1 MLVHTDTPARS
12 DFKAV
17 EVLFFHHHQFQSLK
31 KQARC
36 SASSVI
42 RLACAISLQSFWP
55 TKSASLVFQGNEV
68 TWQHWSKTL
77 VRNEKVVT
85 LLQEAGHDDTTTAQ
99 LAKEASFRHALSV
112 IALEDDL
119 QTLLDIPSL
128 ASVKSID
135 TNIEVLFTASW
146 DPFTKGILLKC
157 EYTPSWCSDWQAK
170 RVLATFRQ
178 VLQSIVSHPYSQLS
192 DIELLNDLDHQ
203 QCLDWNQS
211 VPERSDTCLHQL
223 IERNV
228 HEAPLSPAIEAWD
241 GQMSYAEL
249 GEASDKVAHELCQR
263 GVSPEST
270 VALFFDK
277 SIWNTVA
284 TVAVLRSSGAFVPL
298 DPSQPDS
305 RISYILGQVKA
316 KVILCSRVH
325 EQRLLG
331 LSDNVVALDEA
342 WIQSALNTPLPHP
355 LSPQPW
361 NLAYIMFTS
370 GSTGE
375 PKGVMIDHSA
385 CAAAVISHGKATG
398 FNQKTRALQ
407 YARHT
412 FDASIA
418 EILTTLAFGGCVVV
432 PSADERLN
440 NITAVIQ
447 EKRVNWA
454 FFTPSLIRLLE
465 PFEVPG
471 LATIVLGGEPIGQD
485 NIEKWAPGRNLVA
498 AYGPTENT
506 VFSTM
511 HPLPPSAKAGV
522 IGRGVGTLCW
532 IADPEDPNRLSPVG
546 APGELLLES
555 PQLARGYLN
564 FAENEGPNQAFI
576 RNPPW
581 LAKCGRRS
589 RLYRT
594 GDMCRFDQ
602 NGVIHFEGRK
612 DTQLKISGQ
621 RLEASE
627 VEYHLRAAFGV
638 TDIVVDVL
646 ERPGLGSKPQ
656 SKALVA
662 FVCME
667 KMSERELSQSPCI
680 MSRQHTP
687 LLEAIPKVEDEI
699 SQRLPSWMH
708 PSTYIPL
715 SYLPLSP
722 NGKADVKRL
731 RREAAALT
739 SDHFYSFAQTE
750 KNTKPVEETDQLRL
764 MRQLWTEVLGVQS
777 AAIPATSSFFRLGG
791 DSLAAIGLVTAAR
804 RKGLQLSVA
813 QIFKTPVLQDLCL
826 VPTESKRTTVSTQP
840 LELLGDSASH
850 SEILDEIADECGR
863 GVEDIEDSFPC
874 TPLQEGLMALST
886 STTNS
891 YLVQYVMHLPADAD
905 VARLKRAWESVA
917 QVHGILRTR
926 LVDTLSSG
934 ILQVVVRESLAW
946 SESFNLE
953 EYLEMDL
960 KQPLSF
966 GAQLNRFGI
975 VYAPNGSASRMV
987 WTVHHAVTDG
997 HAVAL
1002 TLQSV
1007 RAAFAGALK
1016 PVEASFAS
1024 FVKYY
1029 KSMHQESASR
1039 YWSSVFEGVELTA
1052 FPPKPLTDTSTPGQ
1066 NHSAFARR
1074 TVPFPVSST
1083 GATAT
1088 NILRA
1093 AWALV
1098 ISRFSG
1104 SDDVVFG
1111 VTTSGRNAPFDNIE
1125 SVLGPIIATVPL
1137 RVRCDRKTLVRD
1149 LLENIQM
1156 STVNMIPYEQMGM
1169 QNIARVNAACRAACD
1184 FQSMMIVQ
1192 PEVDMAVDG
1201 EPFIGFDRPQD
1212 LDKFRSHAVMVE
1224 CNLGRRSVFLN
1235 VNYDTRYLES
1245 SQMGRL
1251 LDYFESALDFLVSSE
1266 NQRIEDFS
1274 SRPTFQDLADI
1285 RKWNEK
1291 TPYTVDSCVHHVFQ
1305 EHSRS
1310 QPDAQAVFAWD
1321 GLLSFA
1327 ELDVMASRLARVL
1340 VELQVGPEVNV
1351 AYCFEKSMY
1360 TVVSMLAI
1368 LKAGGTMVP
1377 LDPAH
1382 PPERKSFVI
1391 RKISANVV
1399 VASAAN
1405 AAMFLDMDVHVV
1417 VVDAGLFARLEE
1429 LQVAPFSSTDV
1440 QPHNAA
1446 TVLFTSGST
1455 GEPKGV
1461 VQEHKTLCSAA
1472 HAHAGA
1478 MDMSGSSRVLQFSA
1492 HVFDVS
1498 VIEVVNSF
1506 ILGAC
1511 ICIPSD
1517 EERMNDL
1524 AGFIT
1529 RSRADWAFFTPSF
1542 ARTLDPRD
1550 LPTMKTVCMG
1560 GEAMTLDAIQT
1571 WSSRVQLINSY
1582 GPCEGSVCT
1591 TANLSSGHFGTDAIG
1606 RGANSLVW
1614 IVEPDNHD
1622 RLVPIGST
1630 GEILIEGPNVARGY
1644 LGDPEKTAKAF
1655 ITNPAWIAHFEAGS
1669 VARRMYKTGD
1679 LGMLNSDGTVSY
1691 LGRKDTQIKLRGQR
1705 IEPGEV
1711 EHHLAKLLPLG
1722 SIVVVDAL
1730 ILPGVS
1736 TKSLVAFIEL
1746 GSQTSGFV
1754 EHKDVVVDGLSDRLR
1769 QQLAS
1774 VLPAYMVPSHII
1786 TVKQIPFTSTGK
1798 LDRRTLRDS
1807 FSSLSVAEVPE
1818 PRLDEDDAAAVTD
1831 LLRADEHIAV
1841 CIGNKLA
1848 DLLSGGDHQLAE
1860 SLRGHNFN
1868 PYYAGMDS
1876 IQVISLSTFVRKTY
1890 NVSLPIQKYM
1900 NSAATIRDIAQLVID
1915 DRHSAH
1921 QDEELDL
1928 LRDIEIHDQKLA
1940 ALPLPRAS
1948 EARADLVQVILLT
1961 GATGFLGNQ
1970 LLAQILERPE
1980 TRKVIALVRG
1990 QDSEHATERLMK
2002 LAGGSSWWLEEYS
2015 SRIEVWHGDLAMPRL
2030 GLGAS
2035 QWARLDGTSVDGDLV
2050 DAVVHNGAVVNW
2062 MADYQAL
2069 TPANVL
2075 STVNLLTA
2083 LTHAAASRPVRL
2095 TYVSGGHLSTSPDDV
2110 LEVAQE
2116 LKLYPA
2122 YSQTK
2127 FVAEILVARY
2137 AERLTRAGYGSLVSI
2152 VKPGLIMGSSSDGIS
2167 NTDDFLWRVTASA
2180 LDIGLFDND
2189 ERDLWLA
2196 AAGVDLVAETILS
2209 SCFRHPRDDDAPFVK
2224 KILNG
2229 LTMGEYWNIV
2239 IQETNSVTSA
2249 ADSKSWLR
2257 ALHDDVEEKGST
2269 HRLWPVLHF
2278 LDDTGGRLGQPLGS
2292 MTMEDQLEHQGSV
2305 KMALRKSL
2313 QYLVA
2318 IGYVKSSR
2326 TSSVDGD
2333 SSTEPT
2339 LLSPRPQV
2347 FSRTPTTP
2355 IWNQAA
2361 ADSKRL
2367 GYGRSETKSG
2377 MSVSVAVTPLR
2388 TPSPSSD
2395 FVAIV

>member
-1 MLVHTDTPARS
+1 MTIPQPPSWR
-12 DFKAV
+12 
-17 EVLFFHHHQFQSLK
+17 K
-31 KQARC
+31 KQV
-36 SASSVI
+36 SD
-42 RLACAISLQSFWP
+42 
-55 TKSASLVFQGNEV
+55 
-68 TWQHWSKTL
+68 TL
-77 VRNEKVVT
+77 
-85 LLQEAGHDDTTTAQ
+85 
-99 LAKEASFRHALSV
+99 F

-211 VPERSDTCLHQL
+211 VPERSDTCVHQL

-249 GEASDKVAHELCQR
+249 DEASDKVAHELCQR
-263 GVSPEST
+263 GVGPESA

-316 KVILCSRVH
+316 KVILCSRDH
-325 EQRLLG
+325 EQRLLK

-471 LATIVLGGEPIGQD
+471 LVTIVLGGEPIGQD

-511 HPLPPSAKAGV
+511 HPLPPSTKAGV

-680 MSRQHTP
+680 MSHQHTP

-750 KNTKPVEETDQLRL
+750 KNTKPVVETDQLRL

-777 AAIPATSSFFRLGG
+777 ATIPATSSFFRLGG

-813 QIFKTPVLQDLCL
+813 QIFKTPVLHDLCL

-850 SEILDEIADECGR
+850 SEILDEIADECGL

-905 VARLKRAWESVA
+905 IARLKRAWESVA

-1052 FPPKPLTDTSTPGQ
+1052 FPPKPLTDTSTPEQ

-1224 CNLGRRSVFLN
+1224 CNLGRRSVLVN

-1266 NQRIEDFS
+1266 NQRIDDFS
-1274 SRPTFQDLADI
+1274 SQPTFQDVADI

-1327 ELDVMASRLARVL
+1327 ELDIMASRLARVL

-1382 PPERKSFVI
+1382 PP
-1391 RKISANVV
+1391 N
-1399 VASAAN
+1399 AS
-1405 AAMFLDMDVHVV
+1405 H
-1417 VVDAGLFARLEE
+1417 
-1429 LQVAPFSSTDV
+1429 
-1440 QPHNAA
+1440 
-1446 TVLFTSGST
+1446 
-1455 GEPKGV
+1455 
-1461 VQEHKTLCSAA
+1461 
-1472 HAHAGA
+1472 
-1478 MDMSGSSRVLQFSA
+1478 
-1492 HVFDVS
+1492 
-1498 VIEVVNSF
+1498 
-1506 ILGAC
+1506 
-1511 ICIPSD
+1511 
-1517 EERMNDL
+1517 
-1524 AGFIT
+1524 
-1529 RSRADWAFFTPSF
+1529 
-1542 ARTLDPRD
+1542 
-1550 LPTMKTVCMG
+1550 
-1560 GEAMTLDAIQT
+1560 
-1571 WSSRVQLINSY
+1571 
-1582 GPCEGSVCT
+1582 
-1591 TANLSSGHFGTDAIG
+1591 
-1606 RGANSLVW
+1606 
-1614 IVEPDNHD
+1614 
-1622 RLVPIGST
+1622 
-1630 GEILIEGPNVARGY
+1630 
-1644 LGDPEKTAKAF
+1644 
-1655 ITNPAWIAHFEAGS
+1655 
-1669 VARRMYKTGD
+1669 
-1679 LGMLNSDGTVSY
+1679 
-1691 LGRKDTQIKLRGQR
+1691 
-1705 IEPGEV
+1705 
-1711 EHHLAKLLPLG
+1711 
-1722 SIVVVDAL
+1722 
-1730 ILPGVS
+1730 
-1736 TKSLVAFIEL
+1736 
-1746 GSQTSGFV
+1746 
-1754 EHKDVVVDGLSDRLR
+1754 
-1769 QQLAS
+1769 
-1774 VLPAYMVPSHII
+1774 
-1786 TVKQIPFTSTGK
+1786 
-1798 LDRRTLRDS
+1798 
-1807 FSSLSVAEVPE
+1807 
-1818 PRLDEDDAAAVTD
+1818 
-1831 LLRADEHIAV
+1831 
-1841 CIGNKLA
+1841 
-1848 DLLSGGDHQLAE
+1848 
-1860 SLRGHNFN
+1860 
-1868 PYYAGMDS
+1868 
-1876 IQVISLSTFVRKTY
+1876 
-1890 NVSLPIQKYM
+1890 
-1900 NSAATIRDIAQLVID
+1900 
-1915 DRHSAH
+1915 
-1921 QDEELDL
+1921 
-1928 LRDIEIHDQKLA
+1928 
-1940 ALPLPRAS
+1940 
-1948 EARADLVQVILLT
+1948 
-1961 GATGFLGNQ
+1961 
-1970 LLAQILERPE
+1970 
-1980 TRKVIALVRG
+1980 
-1990 QDSEHATERLMK
+1990 
-2002 LAGGSSWWLEEYS
+2002 
-2015 SRIEVWHGDLAMPRL
+2015 
-2030 GLGAS
+2030 
-2035 QWARLDGTSVDGDLV
+2035 
-2050 DAVVHNGAVVNW
+2050 
-2062 MADYQAL
+2062 
-2069 TPANVL
+2069 
-2075 STVNLLTA
+2075 
-2083 LTHAAASRPVRL
+2083 
-2095 TYVSGGHLSTSPDDV
+2095 
-2110 LEVAQE
+2110 
-2116 LKLYPA
+2116 
-2122 YSQTK
+2122 
-2127 FVAEILVARY
+2127 
-2137 AERLTRAGYGSLVSI
+2137 
-2152 VKPGLIMGSSSDGIS
+2152 SSSEK
-2167 NTDDFLWRVTASA
+2167 FL
-2180 LDIGLFDND
+2180 
-2189 ERDLWLA
+2189 
-2196 AAGVDLVAETILS
+2196 
-2209 SCFRHPRDDDAPFVK
+2209 
-2224 KILNG
+2224 
-2229 LTMGEYWNIV
+2229 
-2239 IQETNSVTSA
+2239 
-2249 ADSKSWLR
+2249 
-2257 ALHDDVEEKGST
+2257 
-2269 HRLWPVLHF
+2269 
-2278 LDDTGGRLGQPLGS
+2278 
-2292 MTMEDQLEHQGSV
+2292 
-2305 KMALRKSL
+2305 
-2313 QYLVA
+2313 
-2318 IGYVKSSR
+2318 R
-2326 TSSVDGD
+2326 TS
-2333 SSTEPT
+2333 
-2339 LLSPRPQV
+2339 L
-2347 FSRTPTTP
+2347 
-2355 IWNQAA
+2355 
-2361 ADSKRL
+2361 
-2367 GYGRSETKSG
+2367 
-2377 MSVSVAVTPLR
+2377 
-2388 TPSPSSD
+2388 
-2395 FVAIV
+2395 